1 MAGSSDEDATVEESV
16 MTMSDV
22 LRTARYI
29 IERSGQDA
37 TQPGNQPLEKEHESD
52 PSDNGVTR

>member
-1 MAGSSDEDATVEESV
+1 MAGSSDEDATLEESV

-29 IERSGQDA
+29 IERFGQDA
-37 TQPGNQPLEKEHESD
+37 TQPGNQPLEKERESD